1 MFTLKTLS
9 IFGLLASSTT
19 AAFTVPNDDQDMT
32 GLTVNSI
39 PYSTRVKY
47 MRLANEALYEQS
59 GPCPFAAYGT
69 IIVNHTADAIVCK
82 GANFRTGDPT
92 IHGEISA
99 INACTA
105 VFAAKNMTASQIYA
119 AWGELSIYTNAESCP
134 MCASA
139 IRWSG
144 FKEYIY
150 GTTIQHNYNVGWG
163 VMTLSSYD
171 VFQQSR
177 QLPGYQ
183 TSMLGQILTNE
194 TDPLFSWQY
203 NETYPCPNGCV
214 REYSPSRGYKTCFAP
229 NATVTKRET
238 VDHGDHWH

>member
-1 MFTLKTLS
+1 
-9 IFGLLASSTT
+9 
-19 AAFTVPNDDQDMT
+19 
-32 GLTVNSI
+32 
-39 PYSTRVKY
+39 
-47 MRLANEALYEQS
+47 
-59 GPCPFAAYGT
+59 
-69 IIVNHTADAIVCK
+69 
-82 GANFRTGDPT
+82 
-92 IHGEISA
+92 
-99 INACTA
+99 
-105 VFAAKNMTASQIYA
+105 MTATEIFA

-177 QLPGYQ
+177 QLPGFQ

-203 NETYPCPNGCV
+203 NEVSAHPL
-214 REYSPSRGYKTCFAP
+214 A
-229 NATVTKRET
+229 ATMRL
-238 VDHGDHWH
+238 WARC

>member
-1 MFTLKTLS
+1 MTTSRILSALGIFASCVAHFT
-9 IFGLLASSTT
+9 I
-19 AAFTVPNDDQDMT
+19 PNDDQDMS
-32 GLTVNSI
+32 GLVVNQI
-39 PYSTRVKY
+39 PPAKRIEY
-47 MRLANEALYEQS
+47 MRKANEALYAQS

-69 IIVNHTADAIVCK
+69 IIVNHTADEVVCE

-105 VFAAKNMTASQIYA
+105 KFVEKGMTATEIYA
-119 AWGELSIYTNAESCP
+119 AWGELSLYTNAESCP

-183 TSMLGQILTNE
+183 TVMLGQILTNE

-203 NETYPCPNGCV
+203 DPNAPCPNECFRV
-214 REYSPSRGYKTCFAP
+214 PSATRGGSTCS
-229 NATVTKRET
+229 NVTASSRRD
-238 VDHGDHWH
+238 VDAL

>member
-1 MFTLKTLS
+1 MFAFKSFS
-9 IFGLLASSTT
+9 IIGMLASSAA

-105 VFAAKNMTASQIYA
+105 VFVARNMTATQIFA
-119 AWGELSIYTNAESCP
+119 AWGQLSIYTNAESCP

-203 NETYPCPNGCV
+203 NEVWSPTYDRRAKLTRFG
-214 REYSPSRGYKTCFAP
+214 RLTLAQM
-229 NATVTKRET
+229 AA
-238 VDHGDHWH
+238 